1 MYLDGSFEYLV
12 NEDIMVDDSTDMTM
26 EGFFEMMESGEK

>member
-12 NEDIMVDDSTDMTM
+12 NEDIMVDDSADMTM
-26 EGFFEMMESGEK
+26 EGFSR